1 MEALSMR
8 LSDGKTIKYI
18 DENDTVRFM
27 DPSVSLNGRSAA
39 LIDRDAFLSHLAKE
53 KLVAIWAIGG
63 EKNVY
68 GRTATDGFGGRM
80 TYSRLFYSEGN
91 CIVASKRY
99 RTFEKADSAQLK
111 ALGDDE

>member
-1 MEALSMR
+1 
-8 LSDGKTIKYI
+8 
-18 DENDTVRFM
+18 
-27 DPSVSLNGRSAA
+27 
-39 LIDRDAFLSHLAKE
+39 
-53 KLVAIWAIGG
+53 
-63 EKNVY
+63 
-68 GRTATDGFGGRM
+68 M